1 MKKSLLLSAPV
12 FLAGITLAEPQ
23 LRPNIILVL
32 ADDLGYG
39 DISGLNKQS
48 KISTPNIDNMC
59 RQGIVFTDAHAASAL
74 STPSRYA
81 LMTGRYPWRTTLKQ
95 GVLDGYS
102 KPMIPA
108 DRKTIAS
115 MISDKGY
122 HTACIGK
129 WHLGWEWTPASEK
142 NTEKTNVDF
151 SKPLSGGP
159 TERGFDYFFGI
170 PSSLDMAP
178 YVFVE
183 NDKVVTIPDHI
194 MPPQKGLKL
203 MHGGVAG
210 AGFKEEDCL
219 PELTRRSL
227 NYINEQKNTGKP
239 FFLYL
244 PLTAPHTPVLPS
256 KEFRG
261 KTSVG
266 DYGDFVV
273 MVDDMMRQIVETL
286 KKNNMYENTILIFS
300 SDNGCAP
307 YAGVKDLEK
316 LGHFPSYIFRGYK
329 ADVYEGGH
337 RIPLIISWGSRF
349 ENLTDSSLVS
359 LTDFYA
365 TFADMLGYHYNKNEA
380 EDSYSF
386 WPVLTG
392 KGKTSRK
399 DLVSVSGNGFF
410 SIRTPR
416 YKLVFTAGSGG
427 WSYPRTAEEM
437 KDLPPMQ
444 FFDMWNDPSEQNN
457 LINVA
462 QYSSII
468 KNMSLKMRKYVESGR
483 STPGSGAKND
493 TSNDW
498 NQTKLFRDKKMQP

>member
-1 MKKSLLLSAPV
+1 MKKSFLLAPLC
-12 FLAGITLAEPQ
+12 FAGVNFAQPHD
-23 LRPNIILVL
+23 RPNIILVL

-39 DISGLNKQS
+39 DISGLNEQS
-48 KISTPNIDNMC
+48 KITTPNIDKMC
-59 RQGIVFTDAHAASAL
+59 QQGIVFTDAHAASAL

-115 MISDKGY
+115 MISDNGY
-122 HTACIGK
+122 RTACIGK
-129 WHLGWEWTPASEK
+129 WHLGWEWTPASVNSK
-142 NTEKTNVDF
+142 EKTNVDF
-151 SKPLSGGP
+151 SKPLSSGP

-178 YVFVE
+178 YVYVE
-183 NDKVVTIPDHI
+183 NNKVVTMPDHI

-227 NYINEQKNTGKP
+227 NFINDQKHAGKP

-244 PLTAPHTPVLPS
+244 PLTAPHTPVLPAE
-256 KEFRG
+256 EFRG

-273 MVDDMMRQIVETL
+273 MVDDMIRQIVEAL
-286 KKNNMYENTILIFS
+286 KTNEMYENTILIFT

-316 LGHFPSYIFRGYK
+316 LGHFPSYIYRGYK

-349 ENLTDSSLVS
+349 SNIVDSSLVS

-365 TFADMLGYHYNKNEA
+365 TFADMFGYNCKKNEA

-386 WPVLTG
+386 WPVLAV

-427 WSYPRTAEEM
+427 WSYPRTSQEM
-437 KDLPPMQ
+437 KDLPLMQ
-444 FFDMWNDPSEQNN
+444 FFDMWSDPSEQNN

-462 QYSSII
+462 KYSDVV
-468 KNMSLKMRKYVESGR
+468 KKMSLKMCKYVESGR
-483 STPGSGAKND
+483 STPGSKVKND
-493 TSNDW
+493 TPNDW
-498 NQTKLFRDKKMQP
+498 DQTKLFRDNKVER